1 MSHRNIQNGDVI
13 AAQERM
19 LRLAE
24 RDYALTLKVLEVET
38 GVPSVTLRTYKRDT
52 MMPLATFVRLCR
64 VIPDELTSLIMD
76 LADKAVCS
84 PDSGDGDIDELAHE
98 TSALTFEILD
108 AKRDGK
114 IDHVER
120 ERIKDRARKVEAVSR
135 RITS

>member
-1 MSHRNIQNGDVI
+1 MAARSGTDCDVV

-24 RDYALTLKVLEVET
+24 RDYGLTIAVLEAET

-52 MMPLATFVRLCR
+52 MMPLATFVKLCA
-64 VIPDELTSLIMD
+64 VIPDNLTSLV
-76 LADKAVCS
+76 LEPAGKAVCS
-84 PDSGDGDIDELAHE
+84 PESVDGDIDELAHE

-108 AKRDGK
+108 AKRDGR

-135 RITS
+135 RITT

>member
-13 AAQERM
+13 DAQERM

-24 RDYALTLKVLEVET
+24 RDYGLSLKVLEAET

-52 MMPLATFVRLCR
+52 MMPLATFVKLCR
-64 VIPDELTSLIMD
+64 VVPDELTSLVMD
-76 LADKAVCS
+76 LADKAVCT
-84 PDSGDGDIDELAHE
+84 PDSADGDIDELAHE
-98 TSALTFEILD
+98 TSGLVFEILD

-120 ERIKDRARKVEAVSR
+120 ERIKDRARRVEAVSR
-135 RITS
+135 KITT

>member
-1 MSHRNIQNGDVI
+1 MLQRNGTNCDFV
-13 AAQERM
+13 ARQERM

-24 RDYALTLKVLEVET
+24 RDHDLSIKALSAET
-38 GVPSVTLRTYKRDT
+38 GIPEVTLRTYKRDT
-52 MMPLATFVRLCR
+52 MMPLSAFVKLCA
-64 VIPDELTSLIMD
+64 VIPDDLTSLI
-76 LADKAVCS
+76 LEPAGKAVCS
-84 PDSGDGDIDELAHE
+84 PESTDGDIDELAHE